1 MLKFLKKV
9 QSLSDQPS
17 IHCAFDK
24 RLGPARC
31 LERCINGG
39 CSAVKPHCQLGNLQ
53 RQATSERAARS
64 STGLIVRCMRQ
75 RSIAMASSRLLFLL
89 SSLAL
94 ALLASAEQV
103 HKHEFIVRVISSAAR
118 FKFNSIV
125 HLNSARLCALLLVTP
140 ALGPRD
146 ASEEAVQRAPHHQ

>member
-1 MLKFLKKV
+1 MPGTLY
-9 QSLSDQPS
+9 
-17 IHCAFDK
+17 K
-24 RLGPARC
+24 RWVLGGQA
-31 LERCINGG
+31 
-39 CSAVKPHCQLGNLQ
+39 QLGNLQ

-118 FKFNSIV
+118 FKFNSTV
-125 HLNSARLCALLLVTP
+125 HLNSFAYVLCY
-140 ALGPRD
+140 
-146 ASEEAVQRAPHHQ
+146 S